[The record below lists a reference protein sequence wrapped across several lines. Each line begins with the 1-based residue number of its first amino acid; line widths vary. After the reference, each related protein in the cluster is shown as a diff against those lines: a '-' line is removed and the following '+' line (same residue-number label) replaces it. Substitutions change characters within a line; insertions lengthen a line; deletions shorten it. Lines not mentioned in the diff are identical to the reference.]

1 MTVSSETNKITYA
14 GDGATASFST
24 SFTFAANGEVTVTL
38 VDSAGAETEW
48 TEGTEYTLAGANTGN
63 AGTVTVDTSPTD
75 YTPASGETL
84 VIQLKPDYTQTTDL
98 PRGGTVSPADT
109 LEPMHDSRVRQILR
123 LKDDVD
129 RSVKVPISETT
140 PGATLPLAATR
151 ANKVL
156 AFDASGYPTVSTST
170 ISAIESGATDAA
182 ASAAAAS
189 TSETNAATSES
200 NASAS
205 SALASEWATKTDG
218 QVASTDYASKAWAI
232 GGTGVTDTA
241 SAGAAK
247 EWATAAE
254 DDLVDGSE
262 YSAKHYSAK
271 ASASASAASTSETNA
286 ANSAAAAAASAAGIF
301 WKEPVV
307 NATTANITLSGE
319 QTIDGVL
326 TSTSRILVKNQTNAA
341 ENGVYVTASGAWA
354 RAIPLDTWDEHVGAA
369 VIVSDGTTNADTA
382 WICTVDAG
390 GTLETTDITWG
401 QLSQVYSTATTSS
414 EGVTEYATAAEVTT
428 GTDATRSITP
438 DALAN
443 SNYGT
448 AVVQILV
455 FDDATDCATGDGAGD
470 VFFRVP
476 STINGFDLVGVAAQ
490 CQTAGTTGTMDVQIH
505 NVTQAADML
514 TTKITIDSAET
525 DSSTAATAAVIDTAN
540 DDVATGDQI
549 RIDVDAVHTT
559 AAKGLLV
566 ELQFRLP

>member
-1 MTVSSETNKITYA
+1 MTLSSTTNTVSYTGDASTTAFPVTYAFFGTGTSAEIEVIEVTIATGAEVTKSNGSDYTVTGGEGTTGTVIAATAPAATVKWVINRITTQTQETDYVENDPFPAESHEQALDRLTMISQEQERALGRTTQLPDGYTGSFDPTLPTSFTADSALVVNSGGDGWSIGPTTTEISNAQTYASNASTSASNAATSETN
-14 GDGATASFST
+14 
-24 SFTFAANGEVTVTL
+24 
-38 VDSAGAETEW
+38 
-48 TEGTEYTLAGANTGN
+48 
-63 AGTVTVDTSPTD
+63 
-75 YTPASGETL
+75 
-84 VIQLKPDYTQTTDL
+84 
-98 PRGGTVSPADT
+98 
-109 LEPMHDSRVRQILR
+109 
-123 LKDDVD
+123 
-129 RSVKVPISETT
+129 
-140 PGATLPLAATR
+140 AATS
-151 ANKVL
+151 
-156 AFDASGYPTVSTST
+156 ASN
-170 ISAIESGATDAA
+170 
-182 ASAAAAS
+182 AS
-189 TSETNAATSES
+189 TSETNAA
-200 NASAS
+200 
-205 SALASEWATKTDG
+205 
-218 QVASTDYASKAWAI
+218 
-232 GGTGVTDTA
+232 
-241 SAGAAK
+241 
-247 EWATAAE
+247 
-254 DDLVDGSE
+254 
-262 YSAKHYSAK
+262 
-271 ASASASAASTSETNA
+271 TSETNA

-354 RAIPLDTWDEHVGAA
+354 RATPLDTWDEHVGAA

-414 EGVTEYATAAEVTT
+414 EGITEYATAAEVTT

-438 DALAN
+438 DALAG

-448 AVVQILV
+448 AVVQIFV